1 MTQVIITQPVVSTV
15 EINTGTQGPAG
26 PAGATGPAGPAGATG
41 ATGATGAQGPAGTA
55 DGPMTV
61 VTSGTVPSAPSAG
74 TTQLTP
80 IEYVPGWRDLLMM
93 DEDSSVSFIRRWMRG
108 ATEFH
113 WRPLASGGVDPDPS
127 SPHPTWPHTDVTTS
141 HPGDGM
147 VLTVDGGYAA
157 VWYPL
162 LTRSAEGS
170 RRRLRVEGNGAFAYI
185 YSGQYG
191 FPRLP
196 HNIVVPSGV
205 VSSVDQGGFYYRTTF
220 RLAASISGATANTL
234 VGLAQVVPGAT
245 DVPVNRPHHIGISH
259 EGGGSTSDPLRL
271 THNDGSANGVAV
283 SLSTGTSGVINQL
296 LRNDT
301 RPIQLTIYNPPEA
314 REMGV
319 RIDRLDGPRSIT
331 PIYRA
336 VRTDQIPTEPLHA
349 FLIQGGVGFG
359 GVNPVI
365 ELYSIDGWSGG

>member
-1 MTQVIITQPVVSTV
+1 
-15 EINTGTQGPAG
+15 
-26 PAGATGPAGPAGATG
+26 
-41 ATGATGAQGPAGTA
+41 
-55 DGPMTV
+55 MTV
-61 VTSGTVPSAPSAG
+61 VTTGTVPSAPSAG

-93 DEDSSVSFIRRWMRG
+93 DEDSSVSFVRRWMRG
-108 ATEFH
+108 ATEYH
-113 WRPLASGGVDPDPS
+113 WRPLSSGQVDAGS
-127 SPHPTWPHTDVTTS
+127 ANPTWPQTDVTTN

-147 VLTVDGGYAA
+147 VLTLDGGYSN
-157 VWYPL
+157 VYYPL
-162 LTRSAEGS
+162 LTRSATGS
-170 RRRLRVEGNGAFAYI
+170 RRRLRVEGNGVFAYV

-191 FPRLP
+191 FPRLA
-196 HNIVVPSGV
+196 HNIVVPSGT

-220 RLAASISGATANTL
+220 RFATAISGATANAI

-259 EGGGSTSDPLRL
+259 EGGGSTGDPLRL

-296 LRNDT
+296 LRSDT
-301 RPIQLTIYNPPEA
+301 NPIQLTIYNPPEA

-331 PIYRA
+331 PIYRG
-336 VRTDQIPTEPLHA
+336 VRTSQIPTEALHA
-349 FLIQGGVGFG
+349 FFLQGGVGFG
-359 GVNPVI
+359 GANPALEI
-365 ELYSIDGWSGG
+365 YSIDGWAGG